1 VNRLVLAVTEGF
13 ASMRFRDALKHA
25 WYGMQEARDRY
36 RSGCVESGLDAELTR
51 RWVESSREEPREAA
65 ELTRRWV
72 ESSRE
77 EPREEAVGREEP
89 RGAERSREEPR
100 GAERSREKTPS

>member
-1 VNRLVLAVTEGF
+1 MTEGF

-51 RWVESSREEPREAA
+51 RWVESSREEPRE
-65 ELTRRWV
+65 
-72 ESSRE
+72 
-77 EPREEAVGREEP
+77 EAVGREEP
-89 RGAERSREEPR
+89 RGAERSRE
-100 GAERSREKTPS
+100 KTPS